1 MKEIIEVNGI
11 KYIIHRKINENIFNG
26 NMDFVKEWRD
36 FLPKV
41 DHVLKSQTHF
51 LFVETIDDVEEIIEE
66 NKEVVE

>member
-11 KYIIHRKINENIFNG
+11 KYIIHRKINENLFNG

>member
-1 MKEIIEVNGI
+1 MKEIIEVNGV